1 MRSCQKMNTCVY
13 YLISPTYQ
21 TAPALF
27 KHIIYANNK
36 TCHGEQAVTLVKS
49 PLVIRSAWCFTC
61 RVPELPS
68 VRVQRHTQN
77 RRRYSLN
84 SPSQGGGP
92 AQRKKQNDRIRNQRQ
107 IHSGEG
113 GGGDLQLYKPTETAT
128 SPLSH
133 KTQPYEKITYPHLLC
148 GPECTVPISF
158 V

>member
-1 MRSCQKMNTCVY
+1 MNTCVY

-36 TCHGEQAVTLVKS
+36 TCHGEQAVTASEVTSSDKISLVFYMQG
-49 PLVIRSAWCFTC
+49 AWIAICEGTEAHPKQKEIF
-61 RVPELPS
+61 PEL
-68 VRVQRHTQN
+68 
-77 RRRYSLN
+77 
-84 SPSQGGGP
+84 SQPGRGTCTEEET
-92 AQRKKQNDRIRNQRQ
+92 KQQDQEPVPDPQ
-107 IHSGEG
+107 WG
-113 GGGDLQLYKPTETAT
+113 GGGRDLQLYKPTETAT